1 MKPAPPAKGNVRR
14 RSKFLLRAGSR
25 INPSAPKQAGLVGDA
40 CGLCYIGSGMATF
53 DDLPAAPVPQP
64 ATAAGRFLRAA
75 RMVLARP
82 VAAFVF
88 LSMLF
93 GTPTIVLTP
102 PLEGPDE
109 PAHFLRAYGISLGEI
124 VPTMADEHG
133 RKGIL
138 VPARLHRGYAVFEH
152 ALFKLGKTKDFDY
165 RNVWAEYSRIAADPD
180 TGRPPVF
187 QLYWGSE
194 GYAPVAYLPQ
204 AGAAVLARM
213 ADLDFVAT
221 LLLMRFAG
229 LAAMTAVTAY
239 AIALAGRLGWTFLLI
254 AMLPAALYGRSM
266 VSADGAALACTM
278 VITALCVRAAR
289 SGESRRWERA
299 LFMTL
304 CVLSKPPQL
313 AFVLLE
319 AMTRPFRQWP
329 RHWRTLAL
337 VVLPGLI
344 LAPLWVVAVSGDA
357 GTWRLFQNTAM
368 PPEHFSIAWK
378 LRFMLEHPLHFPLAV
393 ITGLRWSRHYW
404 LQLIGILGWL
414 DTWLQLW
421 VYPVVTLALVAVCL
435 VPIELER
442 STRLRIA
449 LVSGLTVF
457 VYWLAIYLIFFMIW
471 TPIASIEVEGV
482 QGRYFLPVLP
492 ALALVVSALI
502 RRGPAP
508 TTTAAVALAG
518 AIVSGG
524 AVVEAIWRM
533 VGPPFGW

>member
-1 MKPAPPAKGNVRR
+1 
-14 RSKFLLRAGSR
+14 
-25 INPSAPKQAGLVGDA
+25 
-40 CGLCYIGSGMATF
+40 MATF
-53 DDLPAAPVPQP
+53 NDLPAAPVPQS
-64 ATAAGRFLRAA
+64 AAEAGRFSRAA
-75 RMVLARP
+75 RIVLARP
-82 VAAFVF
+82 VATFVF

-93 GTPTIVLTP
+93 GTLTLVLTP

-109 PAHFLRAYGISLGEI
+109 PAHFLRAYGISVGEI
-124 VPTMADEHG
+124 IPMTMDEQG
-133 RKGIL
+133 RKGIF
-138 VPARLHRGYAVFEH
+138 VPARLHRGYKVFER
-152 ALFKLGKTKDFDY
+152 ALFKLGKVKGFDY
-165 RNVWAEYSRIAADPD
+165 RPFWAEYFHNARTSDKGGA
-180 TGRPPVF
+180 PVF

-204 AGAAVLARM
+204 AAAALVARLV
-213 ADLDFVAT
+213 DLDFVGT
-221 LLLMRFAG
+221 LLLMRLAG
-229 LAAMTAVTAY
+229 LAAATALMAY
-239 AIALAGRLGWTFLLI
+239 AIAIAGRLDWTFLLI
-254 AMLPAALYGRSM
+254 AMLPASLYGRAV

-278 VITALCVRAAR
+278 VITALCLRAAR
-289 SGESRRWERA
+289 SGEGRPWERS

-329 RHWRTLAL
+329 AHWRALAL
-337 VVLPGLI
+337 TVLPGLI
-344 LAPLWVVAVSGDA
+344 LAPLWVVAVSGDVGA
-357 GTWRLFQNTAM
+357 WRLFQNTDM

-393 ITGLRWSRHYW
+393 ITSLRWTRDYW

-449 LVSGLTVF
+449 FVSAVTAF
-457 VYWLAIYLIFFMIW
+457 AYWLALYLIFFVAW
-471 TPIASIEVEGV
+471 TPIAAIEVEGV
-482 QGRYFLPVLP
+482 QGRYFLPMLP
-492 ALALVVSALI
+492 ALALAVAALI
-502 RRGPAP
+502 ARGPAP
-508 TTTAAVALAG
+508 MTTAAIALAG

-524 AVVEAIWRM
+524 AVVEAILRM